1 MTCQS
6 ASAALALIIPFF
18 ILLML
23 CLHLEVEGYGC
34 MGGMDIIK
42 VMENIGVIYMG
53 DMGGIE
59 LCKSME
65 GRGV

>member
-1 MTCQS
+1 M
-6 ASAALALIIPFF
+6 
-18 ILLML
+18 
-23 CLHLEVEGYGC
+23 
-34 MGGMDIIK
+34 K

-65 GRGV
+65 GRGVWL

>member
-1 MTCQS
+1 
-6 ASAALALIIPFF
+6 
-18 ILLML
+18 ML

-34 MGGMDIIK
+34 MGGMDIMK

-59 LCKSME
+59 LCKSIE
-65 GRGV
+65 GTGV